1 MLKNEMLTFALN
13 RNLHVHVK
21 VISSKYVAKVKTNE
35 NVFVLVL
42 VSCCINKTVWCFS
55 TEGMITVGQDEVIF
69 LLEFIENEKFV
80 PKDIFYHINSIYCDA
95 VKGTVLKLCIK
106 YNTRGF
112 VRKFQILSF

>member
-21 VISSKYVAKVKTNE
+21 VINSKLNVKHKKDVFYVT
-35 NVFVLVL
+35 FL

-95 VKGTVLKLCIK
+95 VKGIVLPKLCLF
-106 YNTRGF
+106 TC
-112 VRKFQILSF
+112 